1 MHYNQMY
8 GPPAEFHAASSEQ
21 KHYSISIIPNATT
34 RQWDRLFTWKTDRL
48 SINVRLGGD
57 PW

>member
-34 RQWDRLFTWKTDRL
+34 RQ
-48 SINVRLGGD
+48 
-57 PW
+57 